1 MLKHRLYRTYTA
13 GLKIAALILPMPR
26 PTLFSGPGSMNEL
39 LESMTELGF
48 KRALLVTDEGLVQ
61 VGIVDK
67 VLEAAA
73 QLDLQLDVF
82 SQVKPDPT
90 YDQVESG
97 LEAYHRFHC
106 EGILALGG
114 GSAMDCAKV
123 IAAKVTNKRPIKKLA
138 GLLKVWRMPAPLFAI
153 PTTAGTGSEVTIA
166 AVVSDPSSHIKTP
179 LMDPKLV

>member
-1 MLKHRLYRTYTA
+1 
-13 GLKIAALILPMPR
+13 
-26 PTLFSGPGSMNEL
+26 MNEL

-48 KRALLVTDEGLVQ
+48 KRVLLVTDEGLVQ

-97 LEAYHRFHC
+97 
-106 EGILALGG
+106 
-114 GSAMDCAKV
+114 
-123 IAAKVTNKRPIKKLA
+123 
-138 GLLKVWRMPAPLFAI
+138 
-153 PTTAGTGSEVTIA
+153 
-166 AVVSDPSSHIKTP
+166 
-179 LMDPKLV
+179 